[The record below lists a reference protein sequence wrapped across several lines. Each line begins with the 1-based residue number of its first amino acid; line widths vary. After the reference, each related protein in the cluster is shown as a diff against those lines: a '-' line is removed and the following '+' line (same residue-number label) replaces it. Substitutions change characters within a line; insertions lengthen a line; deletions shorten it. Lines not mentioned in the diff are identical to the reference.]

1 MDFPSNSQTAKP
13 SGEPTGEKKE
23 KVVLKVVEG
32 GAIRRKQPLSSRLKE
47 ALFGDD
53 AKAAVHHAIWDI
65 AIPAGRDMV
74 FNAFVEGL
82 RRAAYGEN
90 SGPRHSAGNIG
101 TRLVGSALGHTAYD
115 RFAKPGGR
123 VQEPQGMSRI
133 ARMQHNFEEVILPS
147 YADAD
152 AVLDVMKNMIDHYGM
167 VTVGDLY
174 DMINEPRN
182 HADEKW
188 GWTDLR
194 GSRPRRIGAGYL
206 LDVPRPEPLNI
217 R

>member
-115 RFAKPGGR
+115 RFAKPGR
-123 VQEPQGMSRI
+123 RRP
-133 ARMQHNFEEVILPS
+133 
-147 YADAD
+147 
-152 AVLDVMKNMIDHYGM
+152 
-167 VTVGDLY
+167 
-174 DMINEPRN
+174 
-182 HADEKW
+182 
-188 GWTDLR
+188 LR
-194 GSRPRRIGAGYL
+194 HDQRAAQPRRREVGLDRPSWVPSAAYRRWLPARRPSTRASQHPLGALVFKIAIGFIAGAFVGRKVL
-206 LDVPRPEPLNI
+206 LAAWTVLEDALLGRSK
-217 R
+217 